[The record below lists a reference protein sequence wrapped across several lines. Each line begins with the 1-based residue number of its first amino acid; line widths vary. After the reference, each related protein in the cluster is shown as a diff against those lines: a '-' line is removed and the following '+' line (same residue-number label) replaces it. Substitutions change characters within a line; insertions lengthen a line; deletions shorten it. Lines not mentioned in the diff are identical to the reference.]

1 MENLSSK
8 SKLPYIERYN
18 EAKKEYDETILKLK
32 ELMKKANKDKK
43 EGKDESNEVDSVSL
57 SLSELEHANKKQ
69 REKLK
74 LKKKKKRRW

>member
-43 EGKDESNEVDSVSL
+43 GR
-57 SLSELEHANKKQ
+57 KKMNQ
-69 REKLK
+69 MK
-74 LKKKKKRRW
+74 